1 MLPGKKKNLL
11 LNLEQR
17 IEQEAQEFKR
27 RRLKEE
33 LEKLA
38 AEEKE
43 AIPPPEGGR
52 STAG

>member
-11 LNLEQR
+11 LNLEQH